1 MANLAALFTVW
12 DRLFGTYV
20 NPDNVKEPLSFGIG
34 EEVPAGRLVLGV

>member
-20 NPDNVKEPLSFGIG
+20 DPETVKEELSFGIG
-34 EEVPAGRLVLGV
+34 EEVPPLRLVLGV